1 MAKSFID
8 LFPGS
13 SFSRQNLRLGGQ
25 SEQNVS
31 KLSFVDRMWNLDKS
45 TETFSGRKQLKIGRS
60 SLPTS
65 STPTSKCTKLKM
77 DENLSELLVKKEKE
91 LQEIS
96 KLRLIQLE
104 DQLKNRNF
112 TIQELQQKLEKIQED
127 FQYNLNLIDDRDAE
141 LLEIEEKF
149 ENIRKILKQKDT
161 EISEL
166 RATIASLEQRV
177 KIENNKIKTSEMVL
191 IQSRDQLRE
200 ELAEVK

>member
-1 MAKSFID
+1 
-8 LFPGS
+8 
-13 SFSRQNLRLGGQ
+13 
-25 SEQNVS
+25 
-31 KLSFVDRMWNLDKS
+31 
-45 TETFSGRKQLKIGRS
+45 
-60 SLPTS
+60 
-65 STPTSKCTKLKM
+65 M